1 MPKKTIDLICSQ
13 QQHYLVKV
21 KGNERKL
28 FEDMQLVCTKEK
40 HLDACTSLE
49 YNKGREEHR
58 QLEVYAASQQAK
70 KKWCDI
76 KCFIRCTRWGKR
88 NGREY
93 ETVSYYISDLKLSA
107 REFNKGIRS
116 HWTIENCLHWVKD
129 VVFKEDK
136 CRIRQASGA
145 AVFSFLRGFAITCL
159 AQMGNSTTEIMRMV
173 TNKPD
178 KILQLL
184 E

>member
-1 MPKKTIDLICSQ
+1 MPKKTIALIRTQ

-28 FEDMQLVCTKEK
+28 FEDIEQVCRSEKQLDTY
-40 HLDACTSLE
+40 TSME

-58 QLEVYAASQQAK
+58 KMELYPASQQAK
-70 KKWCDI
+70 KKWCGI
-76 KCFIRCTRWGKR
+76 KSFIRCTRWGKR

-93 ETVSYYISDLKLSA
+93 ETVSYYISDLRISA

-145 AVFSFLRGFAITCL
+145 AVFSVIRGFAITCL
-159 AQMGNSTTEIMRMV
+159 AQMGDSTTEIMRIV

-178 KILQLL
+178 QILQLL